1 MLVARRALSH
11 PAAPGRA
18 MATISMAGRAAW
30 CWRKDS
36 LTRRL
41 IRLRC
46 TADLETFFETASPS
60 RADGPSLRDT
70 MMVKQSSPRRRP
82 VLNTRLNSAGD
93 NRRFA
98 RVKDCERAAVAGS
111 FLTAVPAGPGLRRR
125 VWRGPWRVGATAPG
139 GRSWLPCGRGNH
151 GCACGAGCSV
161 DRCVSW
167 CCFRPRYA
175 GDRPD
180 RGACQKDGR
189 SYARACVV
197 STRPRCAARRG
208 RPVDNSGRAS

>member
-111 FLTAVPAGPGLRRR
+111 FLTAVL
-125 VWRGPWRVGATAPG
+125 
-139 GRSWLPCGRGNH
+139 
-151 GCACGAGCSV
+151 
-161 DRCVSW
+161 
-167 CCFRPRYA
+167 
-175 GDRPD
+175 PD
-180 RGACQKDGR
+180 RASDGESGAALGASARQHLAAALGCHAGAETMVALAAQVARLIGAFHGAVSVRGMPATDPTGAPAKKDGK